1 MSRGARGVFVV
12 YIDQT
17 LPRRLYSK
25 DMHGTP
31 GLLVKSKARHHSVEA
46 PTWRGDPV
54 AVKVSTAE
62 LLLDSLIDNP
72 NIRAAIMV
80 DENGYILEQRGNA
93 RCVRSVEDEEATI
106 QMSKRPQMENI
117 YLVEAG
123 ENFLIVVFDERM
135 NFERL
140 KNSVD
145 STLENFDLAP
155 ERE

>member
-1 MSRGARGVFVV
+1 M
-12 YIDQT
+12 
-17 LPRRLYSK
+17 
-25 DMHGTP
+25 
-31 GLLVKSKARHHSVEA
+31 
-46 PTWRGDPV
+46 